1 MTGRAVGIQGGL
13 AALGL
18 VIAYST
24 WQREPE
30 RAPGA
35 VTVIDAGK
43 SDVTKIR
50 YEDETSAVDMT
61 RGKGGKEPPVWL
73 HIVTKPKTDDK
84 KDDKAAKD
92 AKDAKKAAT
101 AAKEKEKEK
110 APPRDLG
117 GAEGAAKIFDQ
128 FAPFVSPR
136 AFGVLDKGKLKEIGL
151 DAPKRKLEIT
161 VKGDV
166 RRYEI
171 GQPGNAAGGESFLR
185 DVTDG
190 RVYLMPRAMLGEL
203 ANAGHMVDRRLHAFE
218 LGEFD
223 RMVLSANGKQ
233 KEYLQVGRE
242 SRATA
247 GFAAPKTP
255 DKRDQMAK
263 NWHDSLWRMFPVEL
277 LGRGEEPAG
286 GKPALALRVDY
297 YDGKTSVG
305 WLEIGRVDATGA
317 MSEDSGAT
325 GQDTFVRSEHT
336 VGWCKLGSGGQLIP
350 DAQKLIAA
358 P

>member
-13 AALGL
+13 AVLGL

-43 SDVTKIR
+43 SDVTKVR
-50 YEDETSAVDMT
+50 YEDDASAVEMT

-73 HIVTKPKTDDK
+73 HIVTKPKADDKKSDK

-92 AKDAKKAAT
+92 AKKPA
-101 AAKEKEKEK
+101 AAKEKDQ
-110 APPRDLG
+110 PPRDLG

-136 AFGVLDKGKLKEIGL
+136 AFGVLDKDKLKEIGL

-171 GQPGNAAGGESFLR
+171 GQPSNAAGGESFLR

-190 RVYLMPRAMLGEL
+190 RVYLMPRAMMGEL
-203 ANAGHMVDRRLHAFE
+203 SNAGHMVDRRLHSFE
-218 LGEFD
+218 LGDFD

-247 GFAAPKTP
+247 GFAPPKTP

-277 LGRGEEPAG
+277 LGRGEDPAG
-286 GKPALALRVDY
+286 GKPTLALRVDY
-297 YDGKTSVG
+297 YDGKSSVG
-305 WLEIGRVDATGA
+305 WLEIGRADASGA

-325 GQDTFVRSEHT
+325 GQDTFVRTEHT
-336 VGWCKLGSGGQLIP
+336 VGWCKLGNGGQLIP
-350 DAQKLIAA
+350 DAQKLVNQ
-358 P
+358 

>member
-1 MTGRAVGIQGGL
+1 V
-13 AALGL
+13 
-18 VIAYST
+18 
-24 WQREPE
+24 E
-30 RAPGA
+30 
-35 VTVIDAGK
+35 
-43 SDVTKIR
+43 
-50 YEDETSAVDMT
+50 MT

-73 HIVTKPKTDDK
+73 HIVTTPKPEDKKDDK

-92 AKDAKKAAT
+92 DNAAKDAKKAT
-101 AAKEKEKEK
+101 AAKE

-117 GAEGAAKIFDQ
+117 GAEGATKIFDQ

-136 AFGVLDKGKLKEIGL
+136 AFGVLDKDKLKEIGL
-151 DAPKRKLEIT
+151 DAPKRKLEVT

-171 GQPGNAAGGESFLR
+171 GQPSNATGGEAFLR
-185 DVTDG
+185 DVSDG

-203 ANAGHMVDRRLHAFE
+203 SNAGHMVDRRLHSFE
-218 LGEFD
+218 LSEFD
-223 RMVLSANGKQ
+223 RMVLSAGGKQ

-247 GFAAPKTP
+247 GFATPKTP

-286 GKPALALRVDY
+286 GKPTLAFRVDY
-297 YDGKTSVG
+297 YDGKSSVG
-305 WLEIGRVDATGA
+305 WVEVARADASGT
-317 MSEDSGAT
+317 MSEDSGST
-325 GQDTFVRSEHT
+325 GQDTYVRTEHT
-336 VGWCKLGSGGQLIP
+336 VGWCKLGNGGQLIP
-350 DAQKLIAA
+350 DANKLLAA

>member
-1 MTGRAVGIQGGL
+1 MTGRAAAVQGGL

-35 VTVIDAGK
+35 VTIIDAAK
-43 SDVTKIR
+43 SDVTKIH

-61 RGKGGKEPPVWL
+61 RGKGGSDPMVWL
-73 HIVTKPKTDDK
+73 HVVTKPKPEDTKKDDK
-84 KDDKAAKD
+84 KDDKAPAKD
-92 AKDAKKAAT
+92 DKKTTT
-101 AAKEKEKEK
+101 AAKQQ
-110 APPRDLG
+110 PPRDLG
-117 GAEGAAKIFDQ
+117 GGEGAAKVFDQ

-136 AFGVLDKGKLKEIGL
+136 AFGVLDKDKLKEIGL
-151 DAPKRKLEIT
+151 DAPKRKLEVT

-171 GQPGNAAGGESFLR
+171 GQPANATGGESFLR
-185 DVTDG
+185 DVSDG
-190 RVYLMPRAMLGEL
+190 RVYLMPRSMLGEL
-203 ANAGHMVDRRLHAFE
+203 SNAGHMVDRRLHAFE
-218 LGEFD
+218 LNEFD
-223 RMVLSANGKQ
+223 RFVMSSGGKQ
-233 KEYLQVGRE
+233 KEYIQVGKE

-247 GFAAPKTP
+247 GFASPKTP

-263 NWHDSLWRMFPVEL
+263 NWHDSLWRMFPVEI

-286 GKPALALRVDY
+286 GKPTLALRVDY
-297 YDGKTSVG
+297 YDGKKSVG
-305 WLEIGRVDATGA
+305 WLELGRIEGA
-317 MSEDSGAT
+317 GTMSDESGAAS
-325 GQDTFVRSEHT
+325 GQETYVRTEHT
-336 VGWCKLGSGGQLIP
+336 VGWCKLGNGGQLVP